1 MDDWEVIKLLFELIA
16 TDDTEELEK
25 LNAKAKMILE
35 KEEAKRKRKIAFVII
50 IFAVIVLFI
59 GFGFAIATSDLP
71 DWFKF
76 FLLG

>member
-16 TDDTEELEK
+16 TNDTEELEK
-25 LNAKAKMILE
+25 LNAKAKTILE
-35 KEEAKRKRKIAFVII
+35 KEEAKRKRKIAFTII
-50 IFAVIVLFI
+50 TFAVIVLFI
-59 GFGFAIATSDLP
+59 GFGFVIATSNLP

>member
-1 MDDWEVIKLLFELIA
+1 MDDWELIKLLFEIA
-16 TDDTEELEK
+16 ESNDPKEVER
-25 LNAKAKMILE
+25 LNTKAKMILE
-35 KEEAKRKRKIAFVII
+35 KEEAKRKRKIAFTII
-50 IFAVIVLFI
+50 IFAVIVLFV

>member
-35 KEEAKRKRKIAFVII
+35 KEEAKRKRKIAFTII
-50 IFAVIVLFI
+50 IFAAIVLFI
-59 GFGFAIATSDLP
+59 GFGFVIATSDLP

>member
-1 MDDWEVIKLLFELIA
+1 MDDWELIKLLFEIA
-16 TDDTEELEK
+16 ESNDPKEVER
-25 LNAKAKMILE
+25 LNTKAKMILE
-35 KEEAKRKRKIAFVII
+35 KEEAKRKRKIALVII
-50 IFAVIVLFI
+50 IFAVIVLFV